1 MIVKEVQATRSVN
14 FSNSDDVVKT
24 DQHKQDGLATLF
36 DLILRVTLQEMF
48 DQIEMFMSSSQG
60 LLKSYLSGDQLIL
73 VETSWFNNND
83 HVDNK

>member
-1 MIVKEVQATRSVN
+1 M

-24 DQHKQDGLATLF
+24 DQHKQDGLAALF